1 MPKNQSEQY
10 ISNVTSFSDMVGTD
24 ANAPIQYESRA
35 TQFLANRTKLFMQ
48 QRSYLST
55 DYMSAQMQGLLE
67 NFFDWKAVKIR
78 LSDVNTQRQTAL
90 TNAKQEDYKCLMVKD
105 KNISYLPI
113 GAKVQTMGSTWIIT
127 NPSNMSIPKATAI
140 VSRCNV
146 TYNSYDYYGNI
157 VTEPMVFQNIAMLS
171 SVQENPLN
179 IVLMNGY
186 FSVLCQNNENTQRLN
201 ENKRMILGD
210 KAYFIT
216 GYSNFAQEY
225 TGDFDSSHLL
235 SFTLRLE
242 EPNETDDMVNRI
254 AGGKKESFSVEV
266 TGKNNLVMLN
276 ASKLTASFWHNGEE
290 ILSSAEHPVTFSW
303 DSADKS
309 VVEVDPYGMLY
320 PVAPGSALV
329 TATLDQNPNLL
340 CTVGVTVQSSIEP
353 YVDFTSNVPTSIPQY
368 QTVTLSAAYF
378 VDGASTENNISW
390 NFSGA
395 STDKYYTNISEDT
408 LTCTIQCLSPSS
420 QQLTINISCNGA
432 EKETSILLEGY

>member
-1 MPKNQSEQY
+1 MSKNQSEQY
-10 ISNVTSFSDMVGTD
+10 VSDVTSLSGTIGID
-24 ANAPIQYESRA
+24 SNTPVQYENRA
-35 TQFLANRTKLFMQ
+35 TQYLANRTKLFMQ
-48 QRSYLST
+48 QRAYLST

-140 VSRCNV
+140 VARCNV

-225 TGDFDSSHLL
+225 TADFDSSHLL
-235 SFTLRLE
+235 SFTVRLE

-254 AGGKKESFSVEV
+254 AGGNKQQYSVEV
-266 TGKNNLVMLN
+266 TGMTDIPLN
-276 ASKLTASFWHNGEE
+276 GTSSLTASFWHNNEQVVSTTSYPVSFTW
-290 ILSSAEHPVTFSW
+290 SSGDESVVTVDENGTLHPVST
-303 DSADKS
+303 
-309 VVEVDPYGMLY
+309 
-320 PVAPGSALV
+320 GSALV

-353 YVDFTSNVPTSIPQY
+353 YVDFTSNVPTSISQY

-378 VDGASTENNISW
+378 VDGAATENNISW
-390 NFSGA
+390 NFSGS

>member
-1 MPKNQSEQY
+1 
-10 ISNVTSFSDMVGTD
+10 
-24 ANAPIQYESRA
+24 
-35 TQFLANRTKLFMQ
+35 
-48 QRSYLST
+48 
-55 DYMSAQMQGLLE
+55 
-67 NFFDWKAVKIR
+67 
-78 LSDVNTQRQTAL
+78 
-90 TNAKQEDYKCLMVKD
+90 
-105 KNISYLPI
+105 
-113 GAKVQTMGSTWIIT
+113 
-127 NPSNMSIPKATAI
+127 
-140 VSRCNV
+140 
-146 TYNSYDYYGNI
+146 
-157 VTEPMVFQNIAMLS
+157 MVFQNIAMLS

-266 TGKNNLVMLN
+266 TGKTNLVMLN

-340 CTVGVTVQSSIEP
+340 CTIGAFQV
-353 YVDFTSNVPTSIPQY
+353 
-368 QTVTLSAAYF
+368 LF
-378 VDGASTENNISW
+378 V
-390 NFSGA
+390 
-395 STDKYYTNISEDT
+395 
-408 LTCTIQCLSPSS
+408 
-420 QQLTINISCNGA
+420 
-432 EKETSILLEGY
+432 ILDMI